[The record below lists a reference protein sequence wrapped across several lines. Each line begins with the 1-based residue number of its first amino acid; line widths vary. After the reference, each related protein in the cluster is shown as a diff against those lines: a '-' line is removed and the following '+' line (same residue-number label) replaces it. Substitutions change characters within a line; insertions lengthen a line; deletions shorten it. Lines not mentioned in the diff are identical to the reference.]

1 MSDHKQDEYLAPSDY
16 LGHTK
21 DEAGFSKFENDG
33 SFYFSK
39 VDGDRVVFM
48 SQGYTSEAGRDNGVE
63 SVKKNMVLEERY
75 EVAQYENK
83 WYVSL
88 KAGNRQE
95 IAVSPLLDTKEA
107 AMALVPGA
115 NIAASETSQSAD
127 VLKSEDKEDDYLIT
141 KEYEGH
147 PVNDKENNVALFK
160 HENGQYY
167 FALYNADG
175 SVKLRSEGFETAKNR
190 DQELSGVLKYH
201 NDESMYSIIQK
212 GKYSMRVLKD
222 KNGNE
227 VGRSGLIK
235 EGAGQA
241 GAKSVATGSVA
252 PVAAAAGAG
261 AALVGFLGNMDIG
274 ESSSSITKV
283 NSTKTK
289 YHGDDRYL
297 AMSKYNDNLGNKSMI
312 DGDFIQF
319 SEGGKFYFGLLDSD
333 GKMAIRSDGYASS
346 ADRDAA
352 IKAASTGKYNGANYS
367 ILETREGKYYVL
379 LRDGAHNE
387 IGRSAAFSS
396 RAQAVAFVPETT
408 VTYQTVGGGG
418 GAAVGFGAMAS
429 KASSA
434 MAAAGASSFVAKAGG
449 PVAAATA
456 TAFKA
461 APVIAP
467 VAAKAAAAAGW
478 GLVPWAAGLLLLPLL
493 FLLKPV
499 PALVALSP
507 QVVAA
512 TAPPPPVIPPPIPPP
527 APKVQLIGPKAGVK
541 TSGF

>member
-16 LGHTK
+16 LGHPT
-21 DEAGFSKFENDG
+21 DDAGFSKFENDG

-39 VDGDRVVFM
+39 VDGDKVVFM

-75 EVAQYENK
+75 EVAQYEDK

-95 IAVSPLLDTKEA
+95 IAVSPLFDTKEG
-107 AMALVPGA
+107 AMALVPGGGSSSA
-115 NIAASETSQSAD
+115 STSSSAYTGASSIASS
-127 VLKSEDKEDDYLIT
+127 
-141 KEYEGH
+141 
-147 PVNDKENNVALFK
+147 
-160 HENGQYY
+160 
-167 FALYNADG
+167 
-175 SVKLRSEGFETAKNR
+175 
-190 DQELSGVLKYH
+190 
-201 NDESMYSIIQK
+201 
-212 GKYSMRVLKD
+212 
-222 KNGNE
+222 
-227 VGRSGLIK
+227 
-235 EGAGQA
+235 
-241 GAKSVATGSVA
+241 
-252 PVAAAAGAG
+252 GAG
-261 AALVGFLGNMDIG
+261 ASGGSSSSSGSGIGSSKIAPLVAGSGILVGFLGKTEVAD
-274 ESSSSITKV
+274 SSSSITKV
-283 NSTKTK
+283 KDTKTK

-297 AMSKYNDNLGNKSMI
+297 PMSNYNANLANKSVT

-319 SEGGKFYFGLLDSD
+319 SEGGKFYWGLLDSD
-333 GKMAIRSDGYASS
+333 GKMAIRSDGYASA
-346 ADRDAA
+346 ADRDGA
-352 IKAASTGKYNGANYS
+352 IGEISKGKYHGANYS

-379 LRDGAHNE
+379 LRDGAHTE

-408 VTYQTVGGGG
+408 VTYQAVGGGG
-418 GAAVGFGAMAS
+418 GAAVGFGAMAA

-434 MAAAGASSFVAKAGG
+434 MAAAGKSSFVAKAGG

-467 VAAKAAAAAGW
+467 VATKAAAAAGW
-478 GLVPWAAGLLLLPLL
+478 GLIPWVAGLLLLPLL

-499 PALVALSP
+499 PSLVPLNP
-507 QVVAA
+507 TVVAF